1 MALTVKK
8 VEKLTR
14 AGLPAKITDGGS
26 DGVKGLMLIVES
38 RSSAAWLL
46 RYQRNKKT
54 HHMGLGSAR
63 DLSVA
68 AARELARRERERLAG
83 GVDPLMLRKSER
95 AAAAAAAA
103 RRLTF
108 KEASER
114 YFAAHEAGWS
124 NDRHRDE
131 FLSSLVRWVYPHI
144 GGMDVAAVG
153 KDEVLRVLEQK
164 HPKLK
169 GGTFWTRRTVTA
181 DRTRNRIE
189 RVLDFASAR
198 GIRAA
203 DTPNPA
209 RWKGF
214 LDNLLP
220 RPSKVRPVTN
230 LRALP
235 YAEVPDL
242 MAKLA
247 ADEGV
252 AAMAAR
258 FVILTACRI
267 GEALGA
273 TWGEVDLDKAEWS
286 VPAERMKARRP
297 HTVPLSPQAMALL
310 DQLPREQGN
319 VFLFISSKTVGK
331 ALTEITV
338 TRALRHAGCDATLH
352 GFRSS
357 FSTWAHERSA
367 FSDHVI
373 ELSLAHSV
381 GTAVS
386 RAYRRTNLPEQR
398 RRLMEQWAKFCCSPT
413 AAKAGDVV
421 PMRKA

>member
-1 MALTVKK
+1 
-8 VEKLTR
+8 
-14 AGLPAKITDGGS
+14 
-26 DGVKGLMLIVES
+26 
-38 RSSAAWLL
+38 
-46 RYQRNKKT
+46 
-54 HHMGLGSAR
+54 
-63 DLSVA
+63 
-68 AARELARRERERLAG
+68 
-83 GVDPLMLRKSER
+83 
-95 AAAAAAAA
+95 
-103 RRLTF
+103 
-108 KEASER
+108 
-114 YFAAHEAGWS
+114 
-124 NDRHRDE
+124 
-131 FLSSLVRWVYPHI
+131 
-144 GGMDVAAVG
+144 
-153 KDEVLRVLEQK
+153 LEQK
-164 HPKLK
+164 LK
-169 GGTFWTRRTVTA
+169 TGETFWVARAITA
-181 DRTRNRIE
+181 DRTRNRVE
-189 RVLDFASAR
+189 RILDWAEAR
-198 GIRAA
+198 GFRSAG
-203 DTPNPA
+203 TPNPA
-209 RWKGF
+209 RWRGF
-214 LDNLLP
+214 LDHLLP
-220 RPSKVRPVTN
+220 KPSRVSPVQN
-230 LRALP
+230 LRSLP

-398 RRLMEQWAKFCCSPT
+398 RRLMEQWAKFCT
-413 AAKAGDVV
+413 APVITAKADVV
-421 PMRKA
+421 PMRRR

>member
-8 VEKLTR
+8 VERLLRQGRPTKV
-14 AGLPAKITDGGS
+14 TDGE
-26 DGVKGLMLIVES
+26 VRGLMLVIES
-38 RSSAAWLL
+38 RTSAAWLL
-46 RYQRNKKT
+46 RYQRD
-54 HHMGLGSAR
+54 HVVRHMGLGSAR
-63 DLSVA
+63 DLSLA

-83 GVDPLMLRKSER
+83 GIDPLTLRKSER

-114 YFAAHEAGWS
+114 FFAAHEAGWS
-124 NDRHRDE
+124 NERHRDE
-131 FLSSLVRWVYPHI
+131 FLSSLRRYVYPHI
-144 GGMDVAAVG
+144 GVLDVADID
-153 KDEVLRVLEQK
+153 KDAVLRVLEQK
-164 HPKLK
+164 LK
-169 GGTFWTRRTVTA
+169 TGETFWVARAITA
-181 DRTRNRIE
+181 DRTRNRVE
-189 RVLDFASAR
+189 RILDWAEAR
-198 GIRAA
+198 GFRSAG
-203 DTPNPA
+203 TPNPA
-209 RWKGF
+209 RWRGF
-214 LDNLLP
+214 LDHLLP
-220 RPSKVRPVTN
+220 KPSRVSPVQN
-230 LRALP
+230 LRSLP

-398 RRLMEQWAKFCCSPT
+398 RRLMEQWAKFCT
-413 AAKAGDVV
+413 APVITAKADVV
-421 PMRKA
+421 PMRRR